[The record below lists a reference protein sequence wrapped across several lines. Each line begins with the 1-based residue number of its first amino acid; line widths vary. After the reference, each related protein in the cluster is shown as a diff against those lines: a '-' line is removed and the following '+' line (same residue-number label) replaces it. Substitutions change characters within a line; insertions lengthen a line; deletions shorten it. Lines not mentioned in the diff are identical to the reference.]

1 MPIRT
6 YSPRI
11 VEPIVNSEV
20 AFTDGVEPLDQ
31 VSNIVTVAPILAVAT
46 SSSRSLL
53 ATGSQSL
60 IFRDFGIPS
69 NAAVVGIELLLTVTR
84 LARVQDRQIQLCVAG
99 HAQGENRAVSTAEDS
114 HVYGAADDLWGTA
127 GIQFHNP
134 QFGVI
139 IDLQPHAQYPSN
151 NTVYLRSVVLRVHT
165 L

>member
-6 YSPRI
+6 YSPRT

-31 VSNIVTVAPILAVAT
+31 VSNIVTTAPILAVAT

-69 NAAVVGIELLLTVTR
+69 NATVVGIELLLTVTR
-84 LARVQDRQIQLCVAG
+84 LARIQDRQVQLCVAG
-99 HAQGENRAVSTAEDS
+99 AAQGENRAVATAEDS

-127 GIQFHNP
+127 SIQFDDP

-151 NTVYLRSVVLRVHT
+151 NTVYLRSVSLRVHT